1 MKRAQSS
8 LRRMP
13 GGTSKPLDW
22 APHARAAYRETIAR
36 IAADDPAAADL
47 VRERV
52 ERALES
58 IATYPGLGTPG
69 HRRNERRFAVPKT
82 GHVLHYRI
90 VRGAVRIVLW
100 YRARQ
105 EISR

>member
-1 MKRAQSS
+1 MKRAPS
-8 LRRMP
+8 LPPRMP
-13 GGTSKPLDW
+13 GGTGKPLNW
-22 APHARAAYRETIAR
+22 APHARAAYCETIAR
-36 IAADDPAAADL
+36 IAADDPVAADL
-47 VRERV
+47 VHERV
-52 ERALES
+52 DRALEN

-82 GHVLHYRI
+82 GHVFHYRI